1 MTTVYILYY
10 FVHCYTVLILLTN
23 TGTRL
28 EQTMLVIQ
36 PPGTHR
42 LAGFSE
48 EFALLSDQGNPT
60 LNCDKET

>member
-1 MTTVYILYY
+1 M
-10 FVHCYTVLILLTN
+10 LILLTN

-36 PPGTHR
+36 PPGTHG
-42 LAGFSE
+42 LAAFSE
-48 EFALLSDQGNPT
+48 EFPPLSDQGNPA

>member
-1 MTTVYILYY
+1 M
-10 FVHCYTVLILLTN
+10 LILLTN

-42 LAGFSE
+42 LAAFSE
-48 EFALLSDQGNPT
+48 EFPPLSDQGNPA

>member
-1 MTTVYILYY
+1 M
-10 FVHCYTVLILLTN
+10 LILLTN

-42 LAGFSE
+42 LAAFSE
-48 EFALLSDQGNPT
+48 EFPPLSDQGNPVIRKH
-60 LNCDKET
+60 NEWISQVIQSS